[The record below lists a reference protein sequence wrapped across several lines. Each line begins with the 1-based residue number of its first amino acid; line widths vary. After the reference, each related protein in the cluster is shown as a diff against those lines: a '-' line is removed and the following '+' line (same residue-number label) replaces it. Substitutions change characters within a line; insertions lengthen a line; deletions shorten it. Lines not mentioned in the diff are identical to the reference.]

1 MNKYNTLSKDPVEFA
16 SRLREGGRFAT
27 TLNRILC
34 DQGFVKVLKP
44 RGNKEDAFGNCYYY
58 DWYTCDRLAAQA
70 TIDFARLTTCM
81 QTQLIR
87 RSRNLGDK
95 CWAFLASIHP
105 CVARTVCRDLYI
117 CIHCEGAYADEPVSQ
132 CDCLAGTGHD
142 FVKSSFE
149 YTLPA
154 PTEK

>member
-34 DQGFVKVLKP
+34 DQGFVRMLKQ
-44 RGNKEDAFGNCYYY
+44 RSNKEDAFWDYGFDL
-58 DWYTCDRLAAQA
+58 DWYTCDRLATQV
-70 TIDFARLTTCM
+70 TIDFARLTACM
-81 QTQLIR
+81 QTQQIR

-105 CVARTVCRDLYI
+105 CVAKTVRRELYI
-117 CIHCEGAYADEPVSQ
+117 CIHCEGVYADEPVSQ
-132 CDCLAGTGHD
+132 CDCLKGTGHD
-142 FVKSSFE
+142 FVKSSCE
-149 YTLPA
+149 YTL
-154 PTEK
+154 TEQ